1 MALNPKAKAR
11 KAKINETTA
20 NYKAYVQQMKPSTD
34 KRPPTE
40 REEIFANH
48 IADKQ
53 KMSQIY
59 KELIQFN
66 SKKPNNLIKN

>member
-1 MALNPKAKAR
+1 
-11 KAKINETTA
+11 
-20 NYKAYVQQMKPSTD
+20 MKPSTD

-40 REEIFANH
+40 QEKIFANH